1 MFSYK
6 VDKDI
11 SIEMF
16 QQHHKEEFYSFI
28 DENRSHLRQWLL
40 WVDKRKSP
48 DDMKPV
54 IEGFIQKYA
63 ENNGFDAGIRCKG
76 KLVGMIGLHAI
87 DWKNRTTSIGYL
99 LGEKIQGKGIITK
112 TVSALISYIFTELE
126 LNRIEIQCAASNYK
140 SIAIPERLGFTKEGI
155 QREGQWLYD
164 HYEDIIT
171 YSMLRREWT
180 CNNTN
185 DEKNENLLQDK

>member
-1 MFSYK
+1 MFTYK

-54 IEGFIQKYA
+54 IEAFIQKYA
-63 ENNGFDAGIRCKG
+63 ENNGFDAGIRYKG

-140 SIAIPERLGFTKEGI
+140 SIAIPERLGFTKEEI

>member
-1 MFSYK
+1 MFTYK

-54 IEGFIQKYA
+54 IEAFIEKYA
-63 ENNGFDAGIRCKG
+63 ENNGFDAGIRYKG

-140 SIAIPERLGFTKEGI
+140 SIAIPERLGFTKEEI